1 MQGVANGDAHLL
13 EHASETPLPQAAAA
27 AGHGCRT
34 TTRRLNYTA
43 LPALT
48 RSDTISNP
56 NYTSDRTDDRP
67 PSCLHATAAMN
78 HVLILESFDPPSQ
91 H

>member
-56 NYTSDRTDDRP
+56 N
-67 PSCLHATAAMN
+67 LHFGPHRRQAAQLPARN
-78 HVLILESFDPPSQ
+78 CRREPCIDSRII
-91 H
+91 